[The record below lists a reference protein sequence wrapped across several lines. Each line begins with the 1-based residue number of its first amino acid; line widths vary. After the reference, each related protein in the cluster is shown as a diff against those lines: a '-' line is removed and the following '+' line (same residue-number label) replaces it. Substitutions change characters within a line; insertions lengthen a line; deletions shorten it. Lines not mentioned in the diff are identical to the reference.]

1 MTAPIRDLLVTPTV
15 AEASHLTPAEA
26 DLTWLWRQ
34 YHPDPWQQT
43 APDLARLTGLGER
56 LFPLAFPNPAEREAL
71 FAALRGGPLRLWIRS
86 EDPDLTRLPW
96 EYLCV
101 PQSLLD
107 QAGLSAEDLGWPAAT
122 PPFLALHPKVSL
134 VRRGTRALHPAT
146 IAAIGALR
154 LLVVSANPNCAHWPD
169 AAVYLD
175 LEAIHTELRGVP
187 ASHLQI
193 ETLTGATR
201 SALEARL
208 AAFRP
213 HLLHFAG
220 QAVIPGSTT
229 LAI

>member
-1 MTAPIRDLLVTPTV
+1 VC
-15 AEASHLTPAEA
+15 
-26 DLTWLWRQ
+26 Q
-34 YHPDPWQQT
+34 
-43 APDLARLTGLGER
+43 
-56 LFPLAFPNPAEREAL
+56 AL
-71 FAALRGGPLRLWIRS
+71 FAALRGGPLRLWILS
-86 EDPDLTRLPW
+86 EDSGLARLPW

-201 SALEARL
+201 SALEARPKSGVVGPMSNYVSGPQL
-208 AAFRP
+208 DLEAKYRGMDELVQYAREKAFREDVSSYRP
-213 HLLHFAG
+213 
-220 QAVIPGSTT
+220 IPSCLVGSCTRNQRRSSRAT
-229 LAI
+229 MSLRISEVPAPIS